1 MIETAERL
9 NNQAIILAAD
19 GSFNEAL
26 ACFARAITNEQ
37 NNSLLWYNMAL
48 TYRDAGKLKEAEE
61 SLKKAH
67 AISPY
72 DPDILQELSL
82 ILYNQGKLDEALVYC
97 QEGLME
103 TPEDTH
109 LWNTRGVILFN
120 KGLYEDACDSFEN
133 AVIYNPYFY
142 DALYNLRDTYQ
153 ELNNTSG
160 VSQCNIRLNEIKKSG
175 DTL

>member
-1 MIETAERL
+1 MTPE
-9 NNQAIILAAD
+9 N
-19 GSFNEAL
+19 
-26 ACFARAITNEQ
+26 
-37 NNSLLWYNMAL
+37 
-48 TYRDAGKLKEAEE
+48 
-61 SLKKAH
+61 AH

-103 TPEDTH
+103 NPEDTH

-160 VSQCNIRLNEIKKSG
+160 VSQCNIRLNKIKKSG

>member
-19 GSFNEAL
+19 GSFKEAI
-26 ACFARAITNEQ
+26 ACFARAITIERD
-37 NNSLLWYNMAL
+37 NSLLWFNMAL

-61 SLKKAH
+61 SLKKALEL
-67 AISPY
+67 SPD
-72 DPDILQELSL
+72 DPEIIQELSL
-82 ILYNQGKLDEALVYC
+82 ILYNEGNLDEALMYC

-103 TPEDTH
+103 SPEDTH

-133 AVIYNPYFY
+133 AVIYNPYYY

-153 ELNNTSG
+153 ELNNISG
-160 VSQCNIRLNEIKKSG
+160 VTQCNLRLKEIKNSG
-175 DTL
+175 DAL